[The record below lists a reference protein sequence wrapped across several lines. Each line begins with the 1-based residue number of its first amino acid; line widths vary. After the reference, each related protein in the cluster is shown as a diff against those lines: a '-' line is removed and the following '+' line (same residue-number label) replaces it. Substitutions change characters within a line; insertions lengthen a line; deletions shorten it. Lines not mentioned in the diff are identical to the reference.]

1 MLMRIPTKEE
11 LAREQVEREAVS
23 KVLELQSRLEPL
35 RMELNA
41 GQFAPRLQRRYLSL
55 VETMSR
61 APEKSFPQMVADAAE
76 LEALYRFLG
85 NRQVTEHKL
94 LGPHVQETCRRAKKL
109 KRVLMVQDTSGVSYG
124 GTETREGLGTLAD
137 GGHGYYLHLSLAV
150 SAEGHRVPLGVVA
163 YETLVRTEP
172 ADKSRTY
179 RQKRNDP
186 DKEALRWRRGAQKTE
201 ELFEGSDTLLIHV
214 MDREGDDFE
223 LLDTL
228 SRAQRH
234 FVIRSKY
241 DRLLDQSV
249 LTKEER
255 SLAPRKLREALSQAQ
270 VLFEREVYLS
280 PRKKD
285 RSTEKRKT
293 HPPRE
298 GRLTRLAGSAARVRI
313 KRPSELSK
321 ADGWSDFVELNVV
334 RVWEPEPPEGE
345 KPVEWYLL
353 TSEPIGSLEQI
364 LEVVDFYRA
373 RWVIEE
379 FFKALKSGCSI
390 EQRQLESREALLRVL
405 AMFLPLAYRLL
416 LFRSAAR
423 CIPHLPATLIL
434 SDSQIQILRIKRPK
448 LKLPAQPTV
457 HEALLAVAA
466 LGGHLKHNGYPGWQT
481 LGRGW
486 QELLII
492 DDYLSQAQLQHAEPN
507 TLLLH
512 AKSHPIEIERR

>member
-1 MLMRIPTKEE
+1 MRIPTPEE
-11 LAREQVEREAVS
+11 LEREQAERERVC
-23 KVLELQSRLEPL
+23 KVLELQARLRPL
-35 RMELNA
+35 EREQNV
-41 GQFAPRLQRRYLSL
+41 GQFAVRLQRRYLSL
-55 VETMSR
+55 LETMSR
-61 APEKSFPQMVADAAE
+61 NPQKSFPQMVADAAE
-76 LEALYRFLG
+76 LEALYRFLS
-85 NRQVTEHKL
+85 NREVTADKL
-94 LGPHVQETCRRAKKL
+94 LGPHIAETVRRGGHLRRLLA
-109 KRVLMVQDTSGVSYG
+109 VYDTSGISYAG
-124 GTETREGLGTLAD
+124 EGTREGLGSLAD
-137 GGHGYYLHLSLAV
+137 GGHGYYLHLGLAV
-150 SAEGHRVPLGVVA
+150 SADGHRVPLGVLTHEA
-163 YETLVRTEP
+163 LVRTEP

-179 RQKRNDP
+179 RQRRNDP
-186 DKEALRWRRGAQKTE
+186 DKEALRWRRGVQKVE
-201 ELFEGSDTLLIHV
+201 ELFAGSDTELVHI

-241 DRLLDQSV
+241 DRLLEQSV
-249 LTKEER
+249 LTSEER
-255 SLAPRKLREALSQAQ
+255 CEAPRKLREALSTAE

-313 KRPSELSK
+313 KRPAELKK

-334 RVWEPEPPEGE
+334 RVWEPEPPAGE

-353 TSEPIGSLEQI
+353 TSEPIDSLEQI
-364 LEVVDFYRA
+364 LEIVDFYRA

-390 EQRQLESREALLRVL
+390 EKRQLESRDALLRVL
-405 AMFLPLAYRLL
+405 AMFLPIAYRLL
-416 LFRSAAR
+416 LLRSAAR
-423 CIPHLPATLIL
+423 CVPHLPATLIL
-434 SDSQIQILRIKRPK
+434 TPSQIQILRIKRPK
-448 LKLPAQPTV
+448 LKLPEQPTI

-492 DDYLSQAQLQHAEPN
+492 DNYLSEAHLQHVEPN
-507 TLLLH
+507 TALPHSTPHLI
-512 AKSHPIEIERR
+512 AFERP